1 MGTKQK
7 PLAADDYD
15 FEEFLEHIA
24 QGLGYAASS
33 EKHDVSVARLYRWI
47 DLQPEGRARVEM
59 AQEQAAQ
66 MYVEKA
72 EAVLIA
78 AKEAQALAKHYQ
90 WMASKH
96 SKKYADKTTTD
107 LNLTVNP
114 VEALRQLNA
123 ATV

>member
-1 MGTKQK
+1 MATKTPALK
-7 PLAADDYD
+7 KDDLD

-24 QGLGYAASS
+24 QGLGYAAFAQ
-33 EKHDVSVARLYRWI
+33 KHSVAIGKLYRWI
-47 DLQPEGRARVEM
+47 DSQDEGRARVDA

-78 AKEAQALAKHYQ
+78 AQEAQALAKHYQ

-96 SKKYADKTTTD
+96 SKKYADRTTAD
-107 LNLTVNP
+107 VNLIVNP
-114 VEALRQLNA
+114 IEALKLLNVGA
-123 ATV
+123 